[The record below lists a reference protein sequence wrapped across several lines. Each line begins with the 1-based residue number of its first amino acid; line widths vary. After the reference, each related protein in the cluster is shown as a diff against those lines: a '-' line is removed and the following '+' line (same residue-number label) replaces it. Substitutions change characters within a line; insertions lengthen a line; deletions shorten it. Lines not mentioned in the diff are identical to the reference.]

1 MSLDIT
7 ELLFTIIPAALTCLA
22 CIGLF
27 LKYMKMKNQS
37 VGFSVVIILCISN
50 FVFSTAIILRILPSI
65 PFTEEVL
72 FQNAFHTAMFFS
84 IYWASTVCYL
94 VYYSLIDENF
104 ACKKIVVKTALAI
117 LALAL
122 ITNLLLF
129 YVAKLHDLYK
139 ILCPILAI
147 TTIFN
152 VIYYVKSIKI
162 LKEQA
167 QYFARSS
174 KIYMR
179 GLRCYVGAQIITSVP
194 LIIYLSIKKLYG
206 IDLEERFTLSKFL
219 EELIA
224 FSGFINAINFAVQ
237 GPGRES
243 NADLKEDDELYLSF
257 TDEPENHRKK

>member
-1 MSLDIT
+1 MTIDIT
-7 ELLFTIIPAALTCLA
+7 EILFTIVPAALTCLA

-27 LKYMKMKNQS
+27 LKYIKMKNQS

-65 PFTEEVL
+65 PFTEELIFKNV
-72 FQNAFHTAMFFS
+72 FHTAMFFS

-94 VYYSLIDENF
+94 VYYSLVDENF
-104 ACKKIVVKTALAI
+104 ACKKIVAKTALAI

-122 ITNLLLF
+122 ITNLFLF
-129 YVAKLHDLYK
+129 YLADLHDLYK
-139 ILCPILAI
+139 ILCPVLAA

-152 VIYYVKSIKI
+152 IIYYAKSIKI

-179 GLRCYVGAQIITSVP
+179 GLRCYFGAQVITSVP
-194 LIIYLSIKKLYG
+194 LIIYLSFKKIYG
-206 IDLEERFTLSKFL
+206 IELEEGFTLSKFL

-224 FSGFINAINFAVQ
+224 FSGFINAVNFAVQ

-243 NADLKEDDELYLSF
+243 NVDLKEDDELYLSF
-257 TDEPENHRKK
+257 ADEPETRSKK